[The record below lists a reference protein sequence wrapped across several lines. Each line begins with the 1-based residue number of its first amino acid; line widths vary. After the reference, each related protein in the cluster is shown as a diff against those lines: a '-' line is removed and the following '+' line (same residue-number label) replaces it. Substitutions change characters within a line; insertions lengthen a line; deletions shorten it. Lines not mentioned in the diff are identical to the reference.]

1 MSKLIIIPIIIL
13 LLQIAGYMFLFYG
26 NKHGHADV
34 PIAWIIFNILG
45 IFNLIVLVLSYFL
58 FFNSEN
64 KISFWWIP
72 VTIAVITIIILIIQ
86 YIRMAMGKF

>member
-1 MSKLIIIPIIIL
+1 MSKFIIIPIIL
-13 LLQIAGYMFLFYG
+13 LLQMAGYIFLFYK
-26 NKHGHADV
+26 NKHGHADF
-34 PIAWIIFNILG
+34 PIKWVIFNILG

-72 VTIAVITIIILIIQ
+72 VTIAVITIIKLIIQ
-86 YIRMAMGKF
+86 YIRMAMGEF

>member
-1 MSKLIIIPIIIL
+1 MSKFIIIPIIL
-13 LLQIAGYMFLFYG
+13 LLQIAGYIFLFYE
-26 NKHGHADV
+26 NKHGHADF
-34 PIAWIIFNILG
+34 PIEWVIFNILG

-86 YIRMAMGKF
+86 YIRMAMGEF